1 MVRFIPRGAG
11 PYRRQTDAPES
22 GQSLRVFVCDGGFML
37 EQLRMDARLPG
48 QCAVAVNSPISH
60 GHAFPLKLVARPSD
74 VAQGLRSS
82 W

>member
-11 PYRRQTDAPES
+11 LYRRQTDAPQS
-22 GQSLRVFVCDGGFML
+22 GQNLRVLVCDGGFL
-37 EQLRMDARLPG
+37 FEQLRMDVRLPG
-48 QCAVAVNSPISH
+48 QCAVAVNTPLSH
-60 GHAFPLKLVARPSD
+60 GHAFPLKTVARPCD